1 MSQLQTKPPPDI
13 RVEAG
18 YIFPAEQLTVTEE
31 QQRRLHGY
39 CDIPPERYGPYVDP
53 TFLARRP
60 IPINTDSI
68 AACHPTYAKIH
79 TVHRIRM
86 AESVK
91 LGETVT
97 MTGGFTA
104 VTEAPRGWIAHSRWS
119 FCRADGTEV
128 MTVEPQLLMGDP
140 GKTPSAKSTIK
151 PAKAVQGTEPPPD
164 KYQAV
169 LHKQCTP
176 ESTLGY
182 CQGSTNLIHL
192 DPDYAKSFGFRAP
205 IIAGNQTVNFLL
217 EALALDGIPAALD
230 VEIRFLRPVFWDDA
244 VVVRERRDAN
254 GMIDEVEAVDRTGR
268 RLAVC
273 AVDRVAYL

>member
-1 MSQLQTKPPPDI
+1 MSQLETSLPPDV

-18 YIFPAEQLTVTEE
+18 YMFPVEQLTVTEA
-31 QQRRLHGY
+31 QQQQLHGF
-39 CDIPPERYGPYVDP
+39 CDIPPERYEPYVDP

-60 IPINTDSI
+60 VPINTESI
-68 AACHPTYAKIH
+68 AHCHPTYAKIH

-86 AESVK
+86 AEPVR

-104 VTEAPRGWIAHSRWS
+104 VTEVPRGWIAHSRWS
-119 FCRADGTEV
+119 YCRADGTEV
-128 MTVEPQLLMGDP
+128 MTVEPQVLMGDP
-140 GKTPSAKSTIK
+140 DKTPSAKSAKNPPK
-151 PAKAVQGTEPPPD
+151 PAKSLDPPPD

-182 CQGSTNLIHL
+182 CEGSTNLIHL
-192 DPDYAKSFGFRAP
+192 DPDYAKGFGFRAP

-217 EALALDGIPAALD
+217 EGLALDGQPASLD

-244 VVVRERRDAN
+244 VVVRERRDRN
-254 GMIDEVEAVDRTGR
+254 GVIDEVEAVDRNGR

-273 AVDRVAYL
+273 AVDKVTYL